1 MDRKELETYQVQLS
15 QVELALASDPGNEEL
30 TSLRSELK
38 ELISLTETALAQADV
53 PSSSAP
59 TATGSAPRSA
69 SATPHPP
76 RSKQPAGPGASLQ
89 AGDECLAKYSGDSQ
103 WYPARITSVGGSDE
117 RRVFNVVFKGY
128 NSTELLDASALK
140 PMPAGGWKG
149 PTGKRRL
156 THEEEEERERKK
168 KKNEK
173 KLEVRAAKAKEQN
186 NKQAAWQ
193 KFAKK
198 SEKKGVVIAGMQGSS
213 IFKTPD
219 NPHGRVGVT
228 GSGKGMTEY
237 AAREK
242 HKFAAEDAT
251 S

>member
-15 QVELALASDPGNEEL
+15 QVELALASDPDNEEL

-38 ELISLTETALAQADV
+38 ELISLTEAALAEEDPA
-53 PSSSAP
+53 PAASGSTSAP
-59 TATGSAPRSA
+59 A
-69 SATPHPP
+69 SSNN
-76 RSKQPAGPGASLQ
+76 RKQPATPVTSFQ
-89 AGDECLAKYSGDSQ
+89 AGDECLAKYSSDGQ

-117 RRVFNVVFKGY
+117 RRVFSIVFKGY
-128 NSTELLDASALK
+128 NSTELVDASSLK
-140 PMPAGGWKG
+140 RMPPGGYRG
-149 PTGKRRL
+149 HNATINKRKL
-156 THEEEEERERKK
+156 NPEEEAERERKK

-173 KLEVRAAKAKEQN
+173 KLEVRAQKAKEQN

-198 SEKKGVVIAGMQGSS
+198 SEKKGVAIAGVQGNS
-213 IFKTPD
+213 IFRTPD

-237 AAREK
+237 AAKEK
-242 HKFAAEDAT
+242 HKFTTEEAA
-251 S
+251 

>member
-15 QVELALASDPGNEEL
+15 QVELALASDPDNEEL

-38 ELISLTETALAQADV
+38 ELISLTETALAETEGASAA
-53 PSSSAP
+53 PAASTSAP
-59 TATGSAPRSA
+59 QSTSTHA
-69 SATPHPP
+69 SKSKHNATP
-76 RSKQPAGPGASLQ
+76 AASLQ
-89 AGDECLAKYSGDSQ
+89 AGDECLAKYSSDGQ

-117 RRVFNVVFKGY
+117 RRVFSIVFKGY
-128 NSTELLDASALK
+128 NSTELVDAAALK
-140 PMPAGGWKG
+140 PMPAGYRNHNVSM
-149 PTGKRRL
+149 KRKL
-156 THEEEEERERKK
+156 TQEEEAEREKKK

-173 KLEVRAAKAKEQN
+173 KLEVRAQKAKEQN

-198 SEKKGVVIAGMQGSS
+198 SEKKGVVIAGIQGSS

-237 AAREK
+237 ASREK
-242 HKFAAEDAT
+242 HKFVADEAA